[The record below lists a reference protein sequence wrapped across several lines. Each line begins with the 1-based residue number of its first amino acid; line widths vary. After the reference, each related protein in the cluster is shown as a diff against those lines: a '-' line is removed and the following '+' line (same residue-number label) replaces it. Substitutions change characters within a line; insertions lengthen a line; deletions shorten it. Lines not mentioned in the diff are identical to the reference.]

1 MKEKK
6 GWSVERIAKTAV
18 LTAGILIVIAIVAS
32 MIFKNPIGANVRL
45 ITRLIFAGTVVTA
58 VFILAMWIYRAR
70 KKNVEN
76 LFGIVVCI
84 ISSCDSYQF
93 GSYEFL
99 CDDQPVFT

>member
-58 VFILAMWIYRAR
+58 V
-70 KKNVEN
+70 
-76 LFGIVVCI
+76 CI

>member
-45 ITRLIFAGTVVTA
+45 ITRLIFAGTV
-58 VFILAMWIYRAR
+58 
-70 KKNVEN
+70 
-76 LFGIVVCI
+76 
-84 ISSCDSYQF
+84 
-93 GSYEFL
+93 
-99 CDDQPVFT
+99 